1 MDHGVDH
8 LSADPNNKLVALSM
22 CSYFLVKLSID
33 TLQMYG
39 QYIEY
44 NQDTYYILTY
54 VVLKTN

>member
-1 MDHGVDH
+1 MDH
-8 LSADPNNKLVALSM
+8 LSAHPNNKLVALSI
-22 CSYFLVKLSID
+22 CGYFLVKLSID

-39 QYIEY
+39 PYIEY

>member
-1 MDHGVDH
+1 MDH
-8 LSADPNNKLVALSM
+8 LSADPNNELVALSM
-22 CSYFLVKLSID
+22 CGYFLVKLSID

-39 QYIEY
+39 PYIEY